1 MALDALPTTRR
12 EAVCQNV
19 CHFRAEVP
27 GQCVSTEDCGN
38 IQRQG
43 DTAATFLPTPTIP
56 GLLTDQRFHG
66 AHIEDHCGVLMNEGE
81 RNVFG
86 IQMRFDWI

>member
-1 MALDALPTTRR
+1 MPECLPLPCRGTRPVRQHGRLR
-12 EAVCQNV
+12 EHSAP
-19 CHFRAEVP
+19 AK
-27 GQCVSTEDCGN
+27 G
-38 IQRQG
+38 IQQQL
-43 DTAATFLPTPTIP
+43 FYPPTIP